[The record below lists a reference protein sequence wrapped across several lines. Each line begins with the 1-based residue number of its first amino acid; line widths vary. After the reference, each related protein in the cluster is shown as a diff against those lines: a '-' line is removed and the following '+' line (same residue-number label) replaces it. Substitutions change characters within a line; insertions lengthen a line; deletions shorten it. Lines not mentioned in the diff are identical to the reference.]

1 MFKCKVLEME
11 NCELLTPEYDEIS
24 LKTRKLATLGLL
36 PAKAMKKEIIQPIIP
51 TPVTFCYILP
61 AANMGRVSFLCETH
75 EQLTSEGLIILPVS
89 VILTLLLVLV
99 TF

>member
-36 PAKAMKKEIIQPIIP
+36 PAKAIKKKIIQPLLLLQLYFVIFYQQP
-51 TPVTFCYILP
+51 TWVGCPFFVKLM
-61 AANMGRVSFLCETH
+61 NNLQVRVS
-75 EQLTSEGLIILPVS
+75 
-89 VILTLLLVLV
+89 
-99 TF
+99 